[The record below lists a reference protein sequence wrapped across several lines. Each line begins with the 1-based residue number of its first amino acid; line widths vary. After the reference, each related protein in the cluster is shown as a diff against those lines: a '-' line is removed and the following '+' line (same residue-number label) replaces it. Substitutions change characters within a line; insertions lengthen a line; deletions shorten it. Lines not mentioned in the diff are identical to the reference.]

1 MDNRS
6 FIRGISKLA
15 VIPLISNIKYKTQI
29 IISEIKLTIGQ
40 AIDKIIEALESLDET
55 TRQTAINAAC
65 THLNLT
71 NVSQSIQPKLT
82 PEQINLQTLPH
93 AHAHIQSKLVDI
105 RTFKEQK
112 DPKSA
117 IQMACLVAYYL
128 QELAPMNEKKNT
140 VTAADLSTYF
150 KQANF
155 KLPKVITQVLPD
167 ARVAGYFESAPGKG
181 EYSLN
186 AVGYNLVA
194 HNLPKTS
201 K

>member
-1 MDNRS
+1 M
-6 FIRGISKLA
+6 
-15 VIPLISNIKYKTQI
+15 
-29 IISEIKLTIGQ
+29 SEKKLTIGQ
-40 AIDKIIEALESLDET
+40 SIDKIIEALESIDEGM
-55 TRQTAINAAC
+55 RQTAINAAC
-65 THLNLT
+65 THLGLT
-71 NVSQSIQPKLT
+71 NITQTVQTKVTPDNSNSQT
-82 PEQINLQTLPH
+82 TTT
-93 AHAHIQSKLVDI
+93 HIHTHNQGKIVDI
-105 RTFKEQK
+105 RSFKEQK

-117 IQMACLVAYYL
+117 IQMACVVAYYL
-128 QELAPMNEKKNT
+128 QELAPGTEKKNT

-155 KLPKVITQVLPD
+155 KLPKAISQVLPD

-194 HNLPKTS
+194 HNLPKSS